1 MRLLEA
7 DEERETR
14 RVQRPKGN
22 ETIRRLMTRTHVSR
36 LTTATAPKR
45 RGKGAKLPSWSPSLS
60 LRSPIFSPL
69 RPRQSYQISTTSI
82 DERVSWRT
90 WRGRERATPF
100 LRRLQTEC
108 EFDARRRRHRRRRRR
123 RHREYLLSPRR
134 ETRPS
139 LRGCV
144 KPPRDRL

>member
-22 ETIRRLMTRTHVSR
+22 ETIRRLMTGTHVSR

-45 RGKGAKLPSWSPSLS
+45 RRKGAKLPSWSPSLS
-60 LRSPIFSPL
+60 LSALQSSLLSDRDKVIKSRQHRSTREL
-69 RPRQSYQISTTSI
+69 
-82 DERVSWRT
+82 VGGLGGG
-90 WRGRERATPF
+90 GRER
-100 LRRLQTEC
+100 
-108 EFDARRRRHRRRRRR
+108 
-123 RHREYLLSPRR
+123 PRFCGASKQSASSTR
-134 ETRPS
+134 VVAAIAVVVAVIVNTFSVEGETRVR

-144 KPPRDRL
+144 KHPQIRI

>member
-22 ETIRRLMTRTHVSR
+22 ETIRRLMTGTHVSR

-60 LRSPIFSPL
+60 ALQSSLLSDRDKVIKSRQHRSTREL
-69 RPRQSYQISTTSI
+69 
-82 DERVSWRT
+82 VGGLGGG
-90 WRGRERATPF
+90 GRERPRFCGASKQSASSTRVVAAIVAAAAAVIVNTYF
-100 LRRLQTEC
+100 LRGGR
-108 EFDARRRRHRRRRRR
+108 
-123 RHREYLLSPRR
+123 
-134 ETRPS
+134 
-139 LRGCV
+139 
-144 KPPRDRL
+144 RDRRSEVA